1 MEKIEIVFEDLT
13 ARIGAPTDSKN
24 HEEDTKK
31 RGK

>member
-13 ARIGAPTDSKN
+13 ARIGAPGDNKN
-24 HEEDTKK
+24 HEDDSKK